1 MNLLYKLIFISALL
15 WAVIGTA
22 HSMDVYGLSEGI
34 ELRSEYHRNMTQNEL
49 LREALFDL
57 AVEKTLVSFSN
68 KKHTAGSHG
77 YSVDSRVNL
86 RATSETMLLQYQLT
100 F

>member
-1 MNLLYKLIFISALL
+1 MNFLYKLIFICAFL
-15 WAVIGTA
+15 WATIGAA

-34 ELRSEYHRNMTQNEL
+34 ELHSEYRRNLSQNEL

-57 AVEKTLVSFSN
+57 AVEKTLVSFSS

-77 YSVDSRVNL
+77 YAVDSRINL
-86 RATSETMLLQYQLT
+86 RANSETMLLQYQLT